1 MFSIQQILTFFL
13 ALTMELSLS
22 ACGREA
28 AVQPAPEPP
37 AQAQETPAQGPSPGA
52 SEPES
57 EVTEGAETYRGF
69 QMDNVLH
76 APEGD
81 IHYHIY
87 VPDSYDGSEPYAL
100 FLTLPGY
107 EGLYFQG
114 MGQNLYSENFA
125 FEALHY
131 NDRMIVAAPQL
142 SDWGETSAVQTIAL
156 TEYLLD
162 TYHIDPEQVYAEGY
176 SGGGETGSL
185 VLGLRPDLYTAY
197 LAVSTQWDGDLA
209 AVAQAEVP
217 VYLAVG
223 EADSYYGSEPL
234 RTAYAQ
240 LRALYEEKGLSQEA
254 IDALLVLDVRDQA
267 YFTQQGYT
275 DQHAGGGA
283 FASDPAV
290 MGWLFQQ

>member
-1 MFSIQQILTFFL
+1 MRRGAHDRGRIPSL
-13 ALTMELSLS
+13 ALLLAALLLGLS
-22 ACGREA
+22 ACGTAEPAQAGAEA
-28 AVQPAPEPP
+28 PAQEAIQPAPQDG
-37 AQAQETPAQGPSPGA
+37 AVTQG
-52 SEPES
+52 
-57 EVTEGAETYRGF
+57 TETYRGF

-76 APEGD
+76 HPQEGD
-81 IHYHIY
+81 IHYHLHL
-87 VPDSYDGSEPYAL
+87 PEGYDGTTPCAL
-100 FLTLPGY
+100 FVTLPGY

-114 MGQNLYSENFA
+114 VGANLYGEDFA
-125 FEALHY
+125 FTAQDYLP
-131 NDRMIVAAPQL
+131 DLIVAAPQL
-142 SDWGETSAVQTIAL
+142 SDWGETSARQTIAL
-156 TEYLLD
+156 TGHLLAQ
-162 TYHIDPEQVYAEGY
+162 YAIDPDRVYLEGY

>member
-1 MFSIQQILTFFL
+1 M
-13 ALTMELSLS
+13 
-22 ACGREA
+22 
-28 AVQPAPEPP
+28 
-37 AQAQETPAQGPSPGA
+37 
-52 SEPES
+52 
-57 EVTEGAETYRGF
+57 
-69 QMDNVLH
+69 
-76 APEGD
+76 
-81 IHYHIY
+81 
-87 VPDSYDGSEPYAL
+87 
-100 FLTLPGY
+100 TLPGY

-114 MGQNLYSENFA
+114 VGANLYGEDFA
-125 FEALHY
+125 FTAQDYLP
-131 NDRMIVAAPQL
+131 DLIVAAPQL
-142 SDWGETSAVQTIAL
+142 SDWGETSARQTIAL
-156 TEYLLD
+156 TEHLLAQ
-162 TYHIDPEQVYAEGY
+162 YAIDPDRVYLEGY

-217 VYLAVG
+217 VYLAMG

-240 LRALYEEKGLSQEA
+240 LRALYEGKGLSQEA

>member
-1 MFSIQQILTFFL
+1 MRRGARDRGRIPAL
-13 ALTMELSLS
+13 ALLLAALLLGLS
-22 ACGREA
+22 ACGTAEPAQAGAEA
-28 AVQPAPEPP
+28 PAQEAIQPAPQDG
-37 AQAQETPAQGPSPGA
+37 AVTQG
-52 SEPES
+52 
-57 EVTEGAETYRGF
+57 TETYRGF

-76 APEGD
+76 HPQEGD
-81 IHYHIY
+81 IHYHLHL
-87 VPDSYDGSEPYAL
+87 PEGYDGTAPCAL
-100 FLTLPGY
+100 FVTLPGY
-107 EGLYFQG
+107 EGFYFQG
-114 MGQNLYSENFA
+114 VGDYLPD
-125 FEALHY
+125 L
-131 NDRMIVAAPQL
+131 IVAAPQL
-142 SDWGETSAVQTIAL
+142 SDWGETSARQTIAL
-156 TEYLLD
+156 TEHLLAQ
-162 TYHIDPEQVYAEGY
+162 YAIDPDRVYLEGY

-240 LRALYEEKGLSQEA
+240 LRALYEGKGLSQEA